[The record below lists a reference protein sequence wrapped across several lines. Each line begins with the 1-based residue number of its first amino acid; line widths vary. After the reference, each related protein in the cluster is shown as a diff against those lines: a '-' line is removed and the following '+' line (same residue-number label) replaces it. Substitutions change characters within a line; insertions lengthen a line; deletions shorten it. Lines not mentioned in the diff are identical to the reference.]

1 MPKLFDLVGEKFGD
15 LTVKESAGTDKQRNK
30 LWLCECVCGETVK
43 VATRQLTSGEKTN
56 CGCKSIRKQTLIN
69 KKFGD
74 LTVKEFVGSNKYRN
88 KLWLCECTCGTKVEV
103 STDML
108 TSGKKAHCGC
118 KSKWKQNLINKKFGD
133 LTVKEFAGLDKRG
146 NRLWLC
152 ECTCG
157 NKIKVTSNLL
167 TSGKKAHCGCKSIK
181 AQNLINQKFG
191 DLTVKE
197 SAGTD
202 KQRNKLWLC
211 ECTCGE
217 TVITT
222 SHNLTSGRKTHCGC
236 KRCRNRIFLDQ
247 RGTKKKNANLYKRY
261 CEKKKKEKFIMP
273 SLEEIEIWDK
283 KFTALELV
291 KRKLKEIKNVNELNS
306 FLTLLSGQRIKV

>member
-1 MPKLFDLVGEKFGD
+1 MPKIIDLVDQKFDD
-15 LTVKESAGTDKQRNK
+15 LTVNEAAGKDEKNNR

-43 VATRQLTSGEKTN
+43 VATRRLTSGEKTN

-88 KLWLCECTCGTKVEV
+88 KLWLCECTCGNKVEV

-152 ECTCG
+152 EC
-157 NKIKVTSNLL
+157 
-167 TSGKKAHCGCKSIK
+167 A
-181 AQNLINQKFG
+181 
-191 DLTVKE
+191 
-197 SAGTD
+197 
-202 KQRNKLWLC
+202 
-211 ECTCGE
+211 CGE

-222 SHNLTSGRKTHCGC
+222 SYNLTSGRKTHCGC

-247 RGTKKKNANLYKRY
+247 RGTKEKNANLYKRY
-261 CEKKKKEKFIMP
+261 LKKKEKFIMP
-273 SLEEIEIWDK
+273 SLEEVEIWDK

-291 KRKLKEIKNVNELNS
+291 KKKLKEIKSVNELNS
-306 FLTLLSGQRIKV
+306 FLTLLLDQKIKV